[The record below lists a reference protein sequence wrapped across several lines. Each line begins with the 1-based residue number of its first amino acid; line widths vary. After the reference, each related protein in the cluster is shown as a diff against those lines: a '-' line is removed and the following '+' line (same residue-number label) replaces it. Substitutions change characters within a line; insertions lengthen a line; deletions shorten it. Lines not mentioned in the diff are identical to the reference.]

1 MSRKLPVFL
10 LIAVVG
16 AGNLLAKPKKPSLPE
31 QFEHART
38 VFVEARD
45 GDIRDLK
52 LNRDERDAILDVQD
66 GINDWGRFA
75 LSSSRIDADLILVV
89 YRGQY
94 FRERTSPNTVP
105 GIGTGPG
112 HVPLQNPADASQG
125 AGTNPDTNDL
135 GRDKDELRVYTF
147 GQDGKLKGPIWR
159 SQMDNGLLAPN
170 LFLLQQLKYEVEKAY
185 PNAPAKQPNTP

>member
-10 LIAVVG
+10 LIAVAS

-38 VFVEARD
+38 VFVEARY
-45 GDIRDLK
+45 GDITDLK
-52 LNRDERDAILDVQD
+52 LDRDERDAILDVQD
-66 GINDWGRFA
+66 GVNDWGRYA
-75 LSSSRIDADLILVV
+75 LANSRIDADLILVV

-94 FRERTSPNTVP
+94 YHERTFPSTVQSP
-105 GIGTGPG
+105 GIGAG
-112 HVPLQNPADASQG
+112 HSPIQNPADASQG
-125 AGTNPDTNDL
+125 STTDPNGT
-135 GRDKDELRVYTF
+135 GREKDELRVYTL
-147 GQDGKLKGPIWR
+147 GQDGKLKGPLWR

-185 PNAPAKQPNTP
+185 PNTPAKQPNTP